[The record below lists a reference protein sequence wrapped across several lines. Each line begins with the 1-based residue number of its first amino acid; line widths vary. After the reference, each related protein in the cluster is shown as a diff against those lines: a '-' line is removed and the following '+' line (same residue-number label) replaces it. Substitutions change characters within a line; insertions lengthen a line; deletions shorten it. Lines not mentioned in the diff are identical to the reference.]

1 MDPIQYP
8 FSKSSSEE
16 IQRILKSEGIVCFPT
31 ETVYG
36 LGGNALSPKVI
47 EKIFSLKKRTPEKSL
62 SVLVNQDWLRHLA
75 NWEDSRVDRIIDAF
89 WPGPLTLVL
98 PAHPE
103 LPGFLK
109 GPQDTIALRWSSSEV
124 VQEMIELGGCPLIGT
139 SANLS
144 GLPTCLNPTEVQ
156 NQFGEK
162 TPMLVNS
169 GILPEN
175 LPTSLLDCSK
185 KPFELIR
192 SGSIDLSIL
201 EGFI

>member
-1 MDPIQYP
+1 
-8 FSKSSSEE
+8 
-16 IQRILKSEGIVCFPT
+16 
-31 ETVYG
+31 
-36 LGGNALSPKVI
+36 
-47 EKIFSLKKRTPEKSL
+47 
-62 SVLVNQDWLRHLA
+62 
-75 NWEDSRVDRIIDAF
+75 
-89 WPGPLTLVL
+89 
-98 PAHPE
+98 
-103 LPGFLK
+103 
-109 GPQDTIALRWSSSEV
+109 
-124 VQEMIELGGCPLIGT
+124 IGT